1 VLAGVYHPSDTEAVH
16 ATVAH
21 DLLGPVG

>member
-1 VLAGVYHPSDTEAVH
+1 LAGVYHPSDTEAVH

-21 DLLGPVG
+21 DLLGEPG